1 MKPVPPALRAALAAL
16 SFCALSLTCAG
27 TGFAQAPSEPPTNA
41 DTLPS
46 GKPPANDVMYL
57 CPGGQ
62 DFTAHFSDDGDLA
75 TLHVAGQPRVD
86 LSRLRSGTGFAY
98 GDSYYELRGRGREAT
113 LSVHGSSSVRCRAA
127 GRPGEPARSF
137 SGPRS
142 TLTLFPDGT
151 FRERV
156 SGTEPPAAVLGL
168 WTEEVDGGLRLVLHG
183 GQPARRTFRTADD
196 GDLVASDSS
205 GTVLRPLV
213 PADPIDEAFRL
224 DGMFR
229 VGPQVGLFA
238 ECVTARTFYLSPEGA
253 EAEME
258 HTWTQAAPGRE
269 AQIYASI
276 VGRFTADGHL
286 SVERFVGSPRGQT
299 CRLRAAP
306 SAALR
311 DTDWRAAQIDGAP
324 LKVEDRR
331 QLPTLTL
338 DDAGLYSGSTGCNR
352 ISGSYTLDAKG
363 LRFAAGAITRMACEP
378 PAGDIEQRF
387 LAALAAV
394 TGAHLAATTLEL
406 QDATGAKRLRL
417 EARGR

>member
-1 MKPVPPALRAALAAL
+1 MKPVPSARRVVLAFAVSLAAVGN
-16 SFCALSLTCAG
+16 C
-27 TGFAQAPSEPPTNA
+27 FAQTLGPPA
-41 DTLPS
+41 DDSTPP
-46 GKPPANDVMYL
+46 GKPPAADVMYL
-57 CPGGQ
+57 CPGAQ

-75 TLHVAGQPRVD
+75 TLKVAGQPHVD
-86 LSRLRSGTGFAY
+86 LSRQPSGTGFAY
-98 GDSYYELRGRGREAT
+98 GDSYYVLRGRGREAT

-137 SGPRS
+137 SGPQS
-142 TLTLFPDGT
+142 TLTLLPDGT

-156 SGTEPPAAVLGL
+156 SDTATAILGL

-183 GQPARRTFRTADD
+183 GQPARRSFRMADD
-196 GDLVASDSS
+196 GGLVATDSE
-205 GTVLRPLV
+205 GAVLRPLV
-213 PADPIDEAFRL
+213 PADPIDDRFRL

-229 VGPQVGLFA
+229 DGPVAGLFT
-238 ECVTARTFYLSPEGA
+238 ECVTARTFYLSPKGA
-253 EAEME
+253 EAELE
-258 HTWTQAAPGRE
+258 RAWTQATPGRE

-276 VGRFTADGHL
+276 VGRFTADGQL
-286 SVERFVGSPRGQT
+286 SVERFLGLQRGQT
-299 CRLRAAP
+299 CPRPAAS

-311 DTDWRAAQIDGAP
+311 DTEWRVAQIDGAP

-363 LRFAAGAITRMACEP
+363 LRFAAGAMTRMACAP
-378 PAGDIEQRF
+378 PADDIERRF
-387 LAALAAV
+387 LAALTAV